1 MSEVRA
7 AKSLGQHFLRDEG
20 VIAHMVAEIDPRPG
34 DSIVEIGPGLGALT
48 LPVLERCKAMMAIE
62 FDTRV
67 LDILARKAKP
77 HGELTLIHDDVLNV
91 DLAALPMAK
100 PLRLIGNLPYNLSSP
115 ILFHCLAARVA
126 VADMHFMLQKE
137 VVERIVA
144 DPGSKAYGRLGIM
157 IQQQC
162 DTEWL
167 MDIPPDAFDPPPKV
181 DSAVVRLVP
190 LAAPRWPVAN
200 DAAFAMLVR
209 TAFGQ
214 RRKMVRKSLGQWFD
228 GADFA
233 DLDIDPT
240 ARAEN
245 LHGSDFAALTQRML
259 EKKHE

>member
-7 AKSLGQHFLRDEG
+7 AKSLGQHFLRDES

-34 DSIVEIGPGLGALT
+34 DAIVEIGPGLGALT
-48 LPVLERCKAMMAIE
+48 LPVLMRCQALTAIE
-62 FDTRV
+62 FDPRV

-77 HGELTLIHDDVLNV
+77 HGDLTLIHDDILNI
-91 DLAALPMAK
+91 DLAALPLAK

-115 ILFHCLAARVA
+115 ILFHCLAARA
-126 VADMHFMLQKE
+126 AIADMHFMLQKE

-144 DPGSKAYGRLGIM
+144 EPGSKAYGRLGIM
-157 IQQQC
+157 IRQQC
-162 DTEWL
+162 DAEPL
-167 MDIPPDAFDPPPKV
+167 LDIPPQAFDPPPKV

-190 LAAPRWPVAN
+190 LAAPRWPVT
-200 DAAFAMLVR
+200 DEAAFALLVR

-214 RRKMVRKSLGQWFD
+214 RRKMIRKSLGQWFD

-233 DLDIDPT
+233 ALDIDPT

-245 LHGSDFAALTQRML
+245 LGGDDYAALTQRML